1 MLRIFLTGDNHI
13 GLKYANYEQ
22 GDVLSKYRLDALR
35 NMIQT
40 ANSLECDIFAITG
53 DLFHSRRGLGKQI
66 VTEVVNILA
75 DFEEQVIVL
84 PGNHDYYTGHLENG
98 ESKDIWDHFE
108 TAISTKENIL
118 LLTEYRPYDLCL
130 RDEHIVIYPA
140 FCQTKHSSPGENNLG
155 WIREQDIQPDQ
166 TYRIGM
172 AHGAIEGQT
181 IDREGSYFLMSQ
193 KELDDIPVDVWLIG
207 HTHVPFPTLDTDTY
221 QAGGRIFN
229 AGTHV
234 QTDISCN
241 TEGNGF
247 VIELEGGDG
256 QKQVRAKR
264 YISGP
269 VRFYRTEIY
278 IPAGESLSIAL
289 PREFEPLNNHSVEDV
304 VLSGSVSEEDYQ
316 ARQQIVDDALSRFLD
331 TKYIDDTALTPI
343 ITEERIK
350 REYPETSFSAQLLLK
365 LLDNPKEAQLVY
377 DLLKKC
383 Q

>member
-1 MLRIFLTGDNHI
+1 MC
-13 GLKYANYEQ
+13 
-22 GDVLSKYRLDALR
+22 S
-35 NMIQT
+35 
-40 ANSLECDIFAITG
+40 S
-53 DLFHSRRGLGKQI
+53 DL
-66 VTEVVNILA
+66 
-75 DFEEQVIVL
+75 
-84 PGNHDYYTGHLENG
+84 
-98 ESKDIWDHFE
+98 
-108 TAISTKENIL
+108 
-118 LLTEYRPYDLCL
+118 
-130 RDEHIVIYPA
+130 
-140 FCQTKHSSPGENNLG
+140 
-155 WIREQDIQPDQ
+155 
-166 TYRIGM
+166 
-172 AHGAIEGQT
+172 
-181 IDREGSYFLMSQ
+181 
-193 KELDDIPVDVWLIG
+193 
-207 HTHVPFPTLDTDTY
+207 
-221 QAGGRIFN
+221 
-229 AGTHV
+229 

-269 VRFYRTEIY
+269 VRFYRKEIY

-289 PREFEPLNNHSVEDV
+289 TREFEPIKNDSVVDV

>member
-13 GLKYANYEQ
+13 GLKYANYKQGEQ
-22 GDVLSKYRLDALR
+22 LSKYRLDALR
-35 NMIQT
+35 DMIQT

-66 VTEVVNILA
+66 ITEVVDILA
-75 DFEEQVIVL
+75 HFDEQVIVL
-84 PGNHDYYTGHLENG
+84 PGNHDYYTGHPESG
-98 ESKDIWDHFE
+98 ESKSVWAHFE

-118 LLTEYRPYDLCL
+118 LLTEYRPYDLQL

-140 FCQTKHSSPGENNLG
+140 FCQSKHSNPGENNLG
-155 WIREQDIQPDQ
+155 WIHEQNIKPDE

-193 KELDDIPVDVWLIG
+193 KELDTIPVDVWLIG
-207 HTHVPFPTLDTDTY
+207 HTHVPFPDLETDSY
-221 QAGGRIFN
+221 REAGRIFN

-234 QTDISCN
+234 QTDIACN

-247 VIELEGGDG
+247 VIELEGGSG

-264 YISGP
+264 CISGP
-269 VRFYRTEIY
+269 VHFYRKEIH
-278 IPAGESLSIAL
+278 ISAGETLSDVL
-289 PREFEPLNNHSVEDV
+289 TRELKPIENESVVDV
-304 VLSGSVSEEDYQ
+304 VLAGSVSEEDYQ
-316 ARQQIVDDALSRFLD
+316 VRQQIVNDALSRFLD
-331 TKYIDDTALTPI
+331 TKYVDDTALTPI

-350 REYPETSFSAQLLLK
+350 REYSETSFSAQLLLK

-377 DLLKKC
+377 DLLKSC